1 MNIFQKLQTCVQRAY
16 GETPS
21 VETWSQVNAS
31 LTSPEQIIVA
41 AVIESFAKDFESWTV
56 NPYLTGNARDAYSS
70 GFYEDGEYSRKFIA
84 IRNDKAGITLKR
96 RVREKYNDET
106 PNKYYYEESYINDL
120 ELPDRLSQ
128 EILRAYRRVLVRVRA
143 AKQAAET
150 ARLNMEKNEAAW
162 QLAEKLLGMKR
173 NEQGAL
179 VPVKTVEP
187 EVQAQAI
194 EEECD
199 CDLGEVCRVCG

>member
-1 MNIFQKLQTCVQRAY
+1 
-16 GETPS
+16 
-21 VETWSQVNAS
+21 VETWSQANAS

-56 NPYLTGNARDAYSS
+56 NPYIVGNAHFAYAS
-70 GFYEDGEYSRKFIA
+70 GCYEDHDYSRKFTA

-96 RVREKYNDET
+96 RIREKYNYESS
-106 PNKYYYEESYINDL
+106 NKYYYEESYINDL

-128 EILRAYRRVLVRVRA
+128 EILRAYRRVLVRVQA

-187 EVQAQAI
+187 EVAQAI